1 VVELIPA
8 VLSVNVRKSQL
19 LPANQATD
27 VFGRHGENVS
37 EVLEAFFPS
46 DGARPGECSCC
57 GMGLVGERCG
67 VAHAVERVEV
77 GIGGE
82 CYEVGE

>member
-1 VVELIPA
+1 MIFDDQ
-8 VLSVNVRKSQL
+8 SVNVRKSQL

-46 DGARPGECSCC
+46 NGACLSECSCC
-57 GMGLVGERCG
+57 GMGLVRERRC

-77 GIGGE
+77 EIGGE
-82 CYEVGE
+82 CDEIGE